1 MNYRRNT
8 DNSLESQRA
17 LAVVRRAKSIVEGLQ
32 ALLADT
38 YILYIKTQNF
48 HWNVKG
54 PNFGPLHQLFGDQ
67 YAELALAI
75 DLIAERI
82 TALDGVAIG
91 SCADFN
97 NYTHLGEYYERA
109 GKFDATDMIK
119 SLLEDNEIISKECQS
134 FMEKLDDYDDEATA
148 HMVADRITAHDKA
161 AWMLKSHLRE

>member
-1 MNYRRNT
+1 MNYRRNP
-8 DNSLESQRA
+8 DNNEA
-17 LAVVRRAKSIVEGLQ
+17 IVDGLQ

-82 TALDGVAIG
+82 TALDGIAIG
-91 SCADFN
+91 SCEDFN
-97 NYTHLGEYYERA
+97 HYTHLGEYYERV
-109 GKFDATDMIK
+109 GKFDATDMIQ
-119 SLLEDNEIISKECQS
+119 SLLNDNETVSAECRA
-134 FMEKLDDYDDEATA
+134 FVDKLDDYDDDVTA
-148 HMVADRITAHDKA
+148 QLVADRALAHDKM
-161 AWMLKSHLRE
+161 AWMLKSHLE